1 MNYKEDWFMK
11 YYVRTTLERKLD
23 ETYSQIEYELLID
36 KEHKPV
42 DSFIKQLEIISE
54 EDSVLLEDD
63 LILCKNFKE
72 RIESVIEQF
81 SDKIINFF
89 TFPRAYFQ
97 TREFKKFLW
106 NQCTYYPK
114 NISKQIALVM
124 KKIKKQK
131 DEIGESLQYDALE
144 NLALEELGMTHI
156 QYRPCIIQHLDG
168 KSLIGNNDSGRMTIY
183 FVDYL
188 NELDITYEEAQKQ
201 ENRLKLKYKIL
212 KTKKERGI

>member
-1 MNYKEDWFMK
+1 MK

-72 RIESVIEQF
+72 RIESVIKQF
-81 SDKIINFF
+81 PDKIINFF
-89 TFPRAYFQ
+89 TFPARYFKAGESQ
-97 TREFKKFLW
+97 NFLF

-114 NISKQIALVM
+114 GIAKQLAKVM
-124 KKIKKQK
+124 NVKENKEECAK
-131 DEIGESLQYDALE
+131 GHNHLQYDVLEDMALKIMG
-144 NLALEELGMTHI
+144 LTHI
-156 QYRPCIIQHLDG
+156 RYRPCLVQHLDG
-168 KSLIGNNDSGRMTIY
+168 KSLIGNRDSGRMTIY
-183 FVDYL
+183 FIDYL
-188 NELDITYEEAQKQ
+188 DELNISYEEANEQK
-201 ENRLKLKYKIL
+201 NVLKLRYKL
-212 KTKKERGI
+212 LNTKKERGV

>member
-1 MNYKEDWFMK
+1 MK

-23 ETYSQIEYELLID
+23 ETYSQIEYDLLID

-42 DSFIKQLEIISE
+42 ESFIKQLEIISE
-54 EDSVLLEDD
+54 ENSVLLEDD
-63 LILCKNFKE
+63 LILCKNFKQK
-72 RIESVIEQF
+72 IEEIINQF
-81 SDKIINFF
+81 PDKIINFF
-89 TFPRAYFQ
+89 TFPQVYFQ

-131 DEIGESLQYDALE
+131 DEIGESLQYDVLE
-144 NLALEELGMTHI
+144 NLALEELRITHI

-168 KSLIGNNDSGRMTIY
+168 KSLVGNKDSGRMTIY

-188 NELDITYEEAQKQ
+188 DKLNITYEEAQKQ
-201 ENRLKLKYKIL
+201 ENRLKLKYKL
-212 KTKKERGI
+212 LETKKERGI